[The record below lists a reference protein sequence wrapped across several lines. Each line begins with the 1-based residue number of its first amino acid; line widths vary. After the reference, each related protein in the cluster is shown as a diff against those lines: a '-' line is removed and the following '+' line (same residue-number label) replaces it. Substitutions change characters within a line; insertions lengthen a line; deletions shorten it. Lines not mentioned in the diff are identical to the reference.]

1 MSANTVIFSNKM
13 VGRNIQVEKNDKGWY
28 KVCVGELNAFNHAGE
43 FYVLEGFKE
52 LLTET
57 DTYLSVKNRLESG
70 LLKGECTHPL
80 REGHSDND
88 WLTRNLVI
96 HEGFA
101 SHQFMEFELETTDVQ
116 IMGDYTVKVWAWILP
131 TANQHGISLKADLD
145 NPDVN
150 VGFSIRCFS
159 KLFNYKGRVA
169 RRITKIITYDR
180 IDITGLKNSVKGGN
194 IDSITKESGLNLDLQ
209 EVIISVGTIEKVMS
223 NQSFFNTENAGLRN
237 ELMDIKKSIEDKQ
250 DSLFLNWGN

>member
-13 VGRNIQVEKNDKGWY
+13 IGKNINVEKNEKGWY
-28 KVCVGELNAFNHAGE
+28 KVLLGELNAYNHAGE
-43 FYVLEGFKE
+43 FYVIDGFKE

-80 REGHSDND
+80 REGHSDQD

-101 SHQFMEFELETTDVQ
+101 SHQFMSFELETTDTQV
-116 IMGDYTVKVWAWILP
+116 MGDYTVKVWGWILP

-150 VGFSIRCFS
+150 VAFSIRCFS
-159 KLFNYKGRVA
+159 KIFNYKGRVA
-169 RRITKIITYDR
+169 RRITKLITYDR
-180 IDITGLKNSVKGGN
+180 IDIPGKKNAVKGGD
-194 IDSITKESGLNLDLQ
+194 IDTITRESGLS
-209 EVIISVGTIEKVMS
+209 EVILSGTTLDKVLA
-223 NQSFFNTENAGLRN
+223 NKSFFNTENAGLRDEIIDLRN
-237 ELMDIKKSIEDKQ
+237 SMSNKTN
-250 DSLFLNWGN
+250 DSLFLTWGN

>member
-13 VGRNIQVEKNDKGWY
+13 VGRNINVEKNDKGWY
-28 KVCVGELNAFNHAGE
+28 RVCVGELNAFNHAGE
-43 FYVLEGFKE
+43 FYVEEGFRE

-80 REGHSDND
+80 REGHSDQD

-101 SHQFMEFELETTDVQ
+101 SHQFMSFELETTDKQV
-116 IMGDYTVKVWAWILP
+116 MGDYTVKVWCWILP
-131 TANQHGISLKADLD
+131 TANQYGISLKADLD

-150 VGFSIRCFS
+150 VAFSIRCFS
-159 KLFNYKGRVA
+159 KIINYKGRVA
-169 RRITKIITYDR
+169 RRITKIICYDR
-180 IDITGLKNSVKGGN
+180 IDIPGLRNATKGGE
-194 IDSITKESGLNLDLQ
+194 IDTITKESGLQ
-209 EVIISVGTIEKVMS
+209 EFIISGATLEKMINNTGS
-223 NQSFFNTENAGLRN
+223 FNTENAGLRN
-237 ELMDIKKSIEDKQ
+237 DLISLKNSMEDKK

>member
-1 MSANTVIFSNKM
+1 MSMNIVFSNKM
-13 VGRNIQVEKNDKGWY
+13 VGRNINVEKNEKGWY
-28 KVCVGELNAFNHAGE
+28 KVCVGELNAYNHAGE

-57 DTYLSVKNRLESG
+57 DTYLSIKNRLESG
-70 LLKGECTHPL
+70 LLKGEVTHPL

-101 SHQFMEFELETTDVQ
+101 SHQFMSFELETTDIQVL
-116 IMGDYTVKVWAWILP
+116 GEYTVKVWAWILP

-150 VGFSIRCFS
+150 VAFSIRCFS
-159 KLFNYKGRVA
+159 KVFNYKGRVA

-180 IDITGLKNSVKGGN
+180 IDIAGLRNAVKGGV
-194 IDSITKESGLNLDLQ
+194 IDTITRESGLQ
-209 EVIISVGTIEKVMS
+209 EVLISLGTIEKVIA
-223 NQSFFNTENAGLRN
+223 NQSFFNTENAGLRD
-237 ELMDIKKSIEDKQ
+237 ELVDIKNAISGANTSS
-250 DSLFLNWGN
+250 SLFLAWGN